1 VFVASFWHGRPWRV
15 NPPRVAIVCAICR
28 RTVMRQQS
36 DIRPGQVTTSCSSA
50 CKALAMMLWPL
61 KDRAAFAFDNALD
74 GRWSG
79 RSGAEGEADVTR
91 PA

>member
-1 VFVASFWHGRPWRV
+1 
-15 NPPRVAIVCAICR
+15 
-28 RTVMRQQS
+28 
-36 DIRPGQVTTSCSSA
+36 
-50 CKALAMMLWPL
+50 MMLWPL